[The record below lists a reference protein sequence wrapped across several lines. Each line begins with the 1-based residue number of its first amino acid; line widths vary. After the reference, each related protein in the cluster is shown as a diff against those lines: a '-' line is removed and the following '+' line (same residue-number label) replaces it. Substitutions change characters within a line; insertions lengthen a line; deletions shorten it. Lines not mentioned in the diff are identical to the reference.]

1 MGLEKSE
8 SSEVYTKFFA
18 LDVAASQ
25 QVRLSLDTQDAC
37 CQGQRLIVKA
47 QQKGNLAMVL
57 SSLNRARVSG
67 QHCL

>member
-25 QVRLSLDTQDAC
+25 QVRSSLDTQDALLPTAEAD
-37 CQGQRLIVKA
+37 RKSITEK
-47 QQKGNLAMVL
+47 
-57 SSLNRARVSG
+57 
-67 QHCL
+67 